1 MPQPMTEPLAGLI
14 RRFTDYLPT
23 LAAGLLVLGLG
34 FAVGWLAKRALVRI
48 LVWLRLDRLAGRV
61 GWRSAFG
68 KGDFRAALYDLVGTL
83 TFVLVVLVFLD
94 NALTIWGL
102 AILSRM
108 IDNFVVALPRLA
120 LAALIVVAGIAIAGA
135 ASERAEA
142 ALGAEGRP
150 PRGGG
155 GTRPVGARLR
165 TPDRPLRLRDRLRG
179 DGPRLRAVRR
189 PRLGA
194 RDPARLGGAAREEEA
209 QAGVRALA
217 LQHGGAGRAGGGQG
231 DRKNPSRPSSRPAAW
246 TGSSVRWRHP
256 GAGYHRRYRIPR
268 RRIRLSRRRVHSG
281 VEGSVERPVHAEDP
295 LQIGPAVAGVDERAG
310 GSRRFSRSAS
320 SPSRRV
326 GIKMQGR

>member
-142 ALGAEGRP
+142 ALEEEE
-150 PRGGG
+150 
-155 GTRPVGARLR
+155 VGYARL
-165 TPDRPLRLRDRLRG
+165 LAKGLK
-179 DGPRLRAVRR
+179 AV
-189 PRLGA
+189 LLA
-194 RDPARLGGAAREEEA
+194 VVA
-209 QAGVRALA
+209 ALA
-217 LQHGGAGRAGGGQG
+217 LWELDFARQIVLSGFVIAFGAMGLAFALSVGLGSARAIQHGWEELLEK
-231 DRKNPSRPSSRPAAW
+231 RKRKP
-246 TGSSVRWRHP
+246 
-256 GAGYHRRYRIPR
+256 
-268 RRIRLSRRRVHSG
+268 
-281 VEGSVERPVHAEDP
+281 E
-295 LQIGPAVAGVDERAG
+295 
-310 GSRRFSRSAS
+310 
-320 SPSRRV
+320 
-326 GIKMQGR
+326 

>member
-142 ALGAEGRP
+142 ALEEEE
-150 PRGGG
+150 
-155 GTRPVGARLR
+155 VGYARL
-165 TPDRPLRLRDRLRG
+165 LAKGLK
-179 DGPRLRAVRR
+179 AV
-189 PRLGA
+189 LLA
-194 RDPARLGGAAREEEA
+194 VVA
-209 QAGVRALA
+209 ALA
-217 LQHGGAGRAGGGQG
+217 LWELDFARQIVLSGFVIAFGAMGFAFALSVGLGSARAIQRGWEELFEK
-231 DRKNPSRPSSRPAAW
+231 RKRKP
-246 TGSSVRWRHP
+246 
-256 GAGYHRRYRIPR
+256 
-268 RRIRLSRRRVHSG
+268 
-281 VEGSVERPVHAEDP
+281 E
-295 LQIGPAVAGVDERAG
+295 
-310 GSRRFSRSAS
+310 
-320 SPSRRV
+320 
-326 GIKMQGR
+326 